1 MRRWLFCGLTFP
13 LPSLFLDR
21 ACIEQNILHILTCPE
36 LNITTQASMSVM
48 TTSRVILPQAI
59 TLSINGRD
67 QEPTDE
73 PAPAPNSRSDIRC
86 VDGSS
91 NPATWPSQYRDVPS
105 RKPINRNLDMMT
117 RPGGANIAE
126 QIFIATLLNGVRLNV
141 VSPFIE
147 KS

>member
-1 MRRWLFCGLTFP
+1 MRRWLSCGLIFP
-13 LPSLFLDR
+13 LPSLCLDR

-36 LNITTQASMSVM
+36 LNITTQASMSVT

-59 TLSINGRD
+59 TLSINGRG

-126 QIFIATLLNGVRLNV
+126 QIFIATLLNGVRLNA